1 MEILVVTEPQAREM
15 QTAIEDFQAKDSQVI
30 EAQNQADLGIAL
42 AWFNT
47 QGINIQAAVNRNQ
60 ALDNFNQI
68 KLLLQTETD
77 PIRKGVLR
85 EKLQEANEKFKE
97 RKRNG

>member
-1 MEILVVTEPQAREM
+1 MVTEQDAIDMEEAMRLLEQKREQQV
-15 QTAIEDFQAKDSQVI
+15 QTQYNADIAIVE
-30 EAQNQADLGIAL
+30 

-47 QGINIQAAVNRNQ
+47 LGINIQTATNRTQ

-68 KLLLQTETD
+68 KSLLETETD
-77 PIRKGVLR
+77 TFRIGMLRRKL
-85 EKLQEANEKFKE
+85 EEANEKFKE

>member
-1 MEILVVTEPQAREM
+1 MVVTEPQAREI
-15 QTAIEDFQAKDSQVI
+15 QAAIEAFLEKDAQII
-30 EAQNQADLGIAL
+30 EAQHQADSAIAL

-47 QGINIQAAVNRNQ
+47 LGINIQVATTRTQ

-77 PIRKGVLR
+77 SFRLAVLR
-85 EKLQEANEKFKE
+85 KKLEEANERYRE
-97 RKRNG
+97 IKRIG